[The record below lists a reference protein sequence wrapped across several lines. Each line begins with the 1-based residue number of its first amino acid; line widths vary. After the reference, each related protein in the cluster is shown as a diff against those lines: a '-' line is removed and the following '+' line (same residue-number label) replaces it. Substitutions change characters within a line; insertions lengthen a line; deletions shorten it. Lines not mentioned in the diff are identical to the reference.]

1 MVVPGA
7 SSHHPRVL
15 LVEGQDDK
23 HVVRHLCDGD
33 ESIPQFHIVDKEGID
48 NLLAAIALEVRAPG
62 REVVGIVVDADNDPV
77 SRWQAVSGRL
87 ARENIQMPGNSDSA
101 GTIINGTPRIGIWIM
116 PDNRSPGELE
126 DFVATMIPED
136 DPIWPRSGEYIDGI
150 PARERR
156 FSPDKVMRAKI
167 YAWLATRRMPGR
179 MGSAIGAGDLRV
191 FGEPGTDFSAW
202 LGTLFG

>member
-1 MVVPGA
+1 MTVPRPSGQQA
-7 SSHHPRVL
+7 KVL

-23 HVVRHLCDGD
+23 HVVLHLRDRD

-48 NLLAAIALEVRAPG
+48 NLLAAIALEVRVPG

-77 SRWQAVSGRL
+77 SRWQAVASRL
-87 ARENIQMPGNSDSA
+87 VRENIQIPGNSDSA

-136 DPIWPRSGEYIDGI
+136 DPIWPRSEAYIDGI
-150 PARERR
+150 PVTERR
-156 FSPDKVMRAKI
+156 FSAEKVMRAKI
-167 YAWLATRRMPGR
+167 YAWLATRNSPGR
-179 MGSAIGAGDLRV
+179 MGSAIGARELRV
-191 FGEPGTDFSAW
+191 FSEPGISFSAW
-202 LGTLFG
+202 LGRLFG